1 MDIDFEKI
9 SGIRMKFF
17 LLLLALFAVACSSD
31 EAAAPATT
39 FAVAIDNRVATS
51 YDVYHATAQ
60 TGPWN
65 KTGHALS
72 GMTYWIRGLSTETIH
87 YLRLVPSGSD
97 AGQFH
102 FERSAAS
109 TGADVVW
116 VVR

>member
-1 MDIDFEKI
+1 
-9 SGIRMKFF
+9 MKVF
-17 LLLLALFAVACSSD
+17 LLVITLFMVACSGE
-31 EAAAPATT
+31 EAAAPSTT

-60 TGPWN
+60 DGPWK

-72 GMTYWIRGLSTETIH
+72 GTTYWIRGLSTGLTH
-87 YLRLVPSGSD
+87 YLRLVPPGSE

-102 FERSAAS
+102 FERSASS
-109 TGADVVW
+109 TGADIVW

>member
-1 MDIDFEKI
+1 MDNDFGKTP
-9 SGIRMKFF
+9 GIRMKI
-17 LLLLALFAVACSSD
+17 LLLFLALFVVACAAD
-31 EAAAPATT
+31 EAAAPAAT

-60 TGPWN
+60 DGPW
-65 KTGHALS
+65 KKIGHALS
-72 GMTYWIRGLSTETIH
+72 GMTYWIRGLDTGVTH

-116 VVR
+116 VVK